1 MKTQL
6 VIALTAICTASP
18 WALAALP
25 DPADASVAVPA
36 PQYVSPLSG
45 YSIAPDST
53 SPDKNWRAAN
63 AAAAQQDSMAGMD
76 MSGMDMSDPDARK
89 ATKP

>member
-36 PQYVSPLSG
+36 PYYVSPLTD
-45 YSIAPDST
+45 YSVALDDT

-63 AAAAQQDSMAGMD
+63 EAAAQQDSMAGMD
-76 MSGMDMSDPDARK
+76 MSGMDMSGPDAHK

>member
-1 MKTQL
+1 MKTL
-6 VIALTAICTASP
+6 IVIALTALCAASSL
-18 WALAALP
+18 ARAALP

-36 PQYVSPLSG
+36 PHYVSPLTG
-45 YSIAPDST
+45 YSVAPDST

-63 AAAAQQDSMAGMD
+63 EAAAQQDSMAGMD
-76 MSGMDMSDPDARK
+76 MSDPDAHK